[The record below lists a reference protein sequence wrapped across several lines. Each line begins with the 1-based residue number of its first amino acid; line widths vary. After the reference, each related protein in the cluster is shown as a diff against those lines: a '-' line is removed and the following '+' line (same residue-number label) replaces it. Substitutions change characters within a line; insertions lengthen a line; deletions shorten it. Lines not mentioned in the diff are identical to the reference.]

1 MNGPFSTSL
10 RRCGTKEIKRLTQN
24 QGNNEEPTPVAG
36 WSFRRF
42 QQHAVGHRE
51 MYLMDVTGRYQH
63 KLSTGKG
70 AYLTPF
76 WVRY

>member
-1 MNGPFSTSL
+1 MAVLS
-10 RRCGTKEIKRLTQN
+10 RLAAHGLALQK
-24 QGNNEEPTPVAG
+24 
-36 WSFRRF
+36 
-42 QQHAVGHRE
+42 